1 MFENIII
8 KETMPEDVMTGDT
21 FNNVKKYIISALS
34 ENQFSISQTRYLFS
48 TIINQFE
55 RHMPVTNHTAK

>member
-8 KETMPEDVMTGDT
+8 KEMPPEDVING
-21 FNNVKKYIISALS
+21 NVFDSIKKQLINTLS

-48 TIINQFE
+48 SIINQFE
-55 RHMPVTNHTAK
+55 RHMPVTNHKIK